1 MGNSKQDNNVK
12 IMLGVFFIVLIWSAI
27 KPHSFITWIL
37 EALPAIIMVL
47 VLALTYK
54 KFRFSNF
61 VYFIVLLHTI
71 VLLIGSK
78 YTYERNPLF
87 DYFMERWDWSRNH
100 FDRVGH
106 YAQGIT
112 PAIMAKEIFIRKNY
126 FKSHKK
132 MMYFVIMCIVL
143 GIAAAWELVEF
154 AAAKIG
160 NVPGELVLSTQGD
173 PWDTQWDMIMA
184 LLGAGTALV
193 FFRNIHDKYIKKES

>member
-1 MGNSKQDNNVK
+1 MENTKQDNNLK

-27 KPHSFITWIL
+27 KYYSFSTWLL

-71 VLLIGSK
+71 VLLIGAK
-78 YTYERNPLF
+78 YTYQRNPLF
-87 DYFMERWDWSRNH
+87 DYFMERWDLSRNH

-106 YAQGIT
+106 YAQGFT
-112 PAIMAKEIFIRKNY
+112 PALMAKELLLRKGYLKRNKMLYFI
-126 FKSHKK
+126 
-132 MMYFVIMCIVL
+132 VVCIVL
-143 GIAAAWELVEF
+143 AIAAAWELLEF
-154 AAAKIG
+154 AAARIG
-160 NVPGELVLSTQGD
+160 NVPGEQILSTQGD

-193 FFRNIHDKYIKKES
+193 FFRRIHDKYIKKMS